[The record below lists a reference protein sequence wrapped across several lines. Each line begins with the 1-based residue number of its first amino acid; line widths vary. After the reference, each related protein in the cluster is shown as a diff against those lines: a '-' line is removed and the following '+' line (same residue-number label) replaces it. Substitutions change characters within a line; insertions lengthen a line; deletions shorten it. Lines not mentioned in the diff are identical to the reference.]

1 MVQATVYAESFQG
14 ILPEATLAQFDAGEF
29 GSIWRTSMKNPPT
42 PAHRVLV
49 ACAGD
54 QVVGFAAIGPA
65 TDDDDAAP
73 EKAGEILA
81 LAVHP
86 DARRQGHG
94 SRLLNA
100 IADTLRAHN
109 HETVLAWVPQGD
121 EVTRGFLRLGGLDPD
136 EAWRERD
143 IDGSGATLRE
153 VRVWASLPT

>member
-1 MVQATVYAESFQG
+1 MVQATVYTQAFTGLLSTQ
-14 ILPEATLAQFDAGEF
+14 TLAELDAGEI
-29 GSIWRTSMKNPPT
+29 GSIWRYSIKNPPT
-42 PAHRVLV
+42 PGHRVLV

-54 QVVGFAAIGPA
+54 QIVGFVAIGPA
-65 TDDDDAAP
+65 PDDDPAAP

-100 IADTLRAHN
+100 VADTLRAQEL
-109 HETVLAWVPQGD
+109 ETVLAWVPQND

-136 EAWRERD
+136 EAWRDRVLD
-143 IDGSGATLRE
+143 DAGTTLRE
-153 VRVWASLPT
+153 VRVWASLPG

>member
-1 MVQATVYAESFQG
+1 MVQETVYTEAFTG
-14 ILPEATLAQFDAGEF
+14 ILPDETVAQFDAGEF
-29 GSIWRTSMKNPPT
+29 GSIWRTSIKNPPT

-65 TDDDDAAP
+65 TDDDAAAP
-73 EKAGEILA
+73 DKAGEILA

-100 IADTLRAHN
+100 IADTLRAHE
-109 HETVLAWVPQGD
+109 HETVLAWVLADD

-136 EAWRERD
+136 EAWRERAVD
-143 IDGSGATLRE
+143 ASGATVRE
-153 VRVWASLPT
+153 VRVWASLPG